1 MSAKGEGAECKG
13 WAQGEG
19 GVREAMGRAISE
31 LVNALTRAKAWGGGE
46 GARTNVI
53 IISARAPHT
62 QAKAPP
68 RAGGKGS
75 VGVGDRRGIRGR
87 GAVWEG
93 GGTPARDAWGLE
105 SHISEDCLRFAVR
118 IMSRTAYVS
127 HV

>member
-1 MSAKGEGAECKG
+1 MRLHARRRK
-13 WAQGEG
+13 
-19 GVREAMGRAISE
+19 
-31 LVNALTRAKAWGGGE
+31 GGGRMGSDE
-46 GARTNVI
+46 RDNYKC
-53 IISARAPHT
+53 ARAPHT

-93 GGTPARDAWGLE
+93 GVGTPARDAWGLE